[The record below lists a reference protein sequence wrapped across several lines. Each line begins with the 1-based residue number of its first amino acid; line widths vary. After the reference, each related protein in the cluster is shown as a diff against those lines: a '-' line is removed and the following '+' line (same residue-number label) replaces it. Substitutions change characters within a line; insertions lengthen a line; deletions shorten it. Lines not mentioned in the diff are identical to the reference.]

1 MAGAIVMELAKKN
14 NVTIFPIDSEH
25 SAIFQSLQGHRREDL
40 KRVILTASG
49 GPFRDLPL
57 EKMEKLNPSSALKH
71 PNWNMGKKISI
82 DSATLMNKGLEAIE
96 ARWLFDLKME
106 QIDILIHPESIVH
119 SMVEYQDGSVIAQLG
134 IPDMITPISYA
145 LSFPRHRA
153 TNLPPL
159 RLEETGT
166 LTFKKPDVERFK
178 CLGLAL
184 KAADTGGSMPAALNG
199 ANEMAVE
206 YFLGGRIGFL
216 QIPLLIER
224 VMKRHE
230 TFSPDSIESIIE
242 ADRWA
247 RKAAEEE
254 LLQLHS

>member
-1 MAGAIVMELAKKN
+1 
-14 NVTIFPIDSEH
+14 
-25 SAIFQSLQGHRREDL
+25 
-40 KRVILTASG
+40 
-49 GPFRDLPL
+49 
-57 EKMEKLNPSSALKH
+57 
-71 PNWNMGKKISI
+71 
-82 DSATLMNKGLEAIE
+82 
-96 ARWLFDLKME
+96 
-106 QIDILIHPESIVH
+106 
-119 SMVEYQDGSVIAQLG
+119 
-134 IPDMITPISYA
+134 
-145 LSFPRHRA
+145 
-153 TNLPPL
+153 
-159 RLEETGT
+159 